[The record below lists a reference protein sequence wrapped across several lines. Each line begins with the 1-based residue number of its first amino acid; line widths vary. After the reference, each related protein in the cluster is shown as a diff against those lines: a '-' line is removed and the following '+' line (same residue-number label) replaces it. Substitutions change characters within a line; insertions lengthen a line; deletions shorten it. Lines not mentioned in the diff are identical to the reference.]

1 MQNNFLTKNT
11 INKIYQRRS
20 HLIKSFKD
28 VFLTPKQ
35 KKFYKIAE
43 LPNHWE
49 YETIFQ
55 CIMESWLIDKNKK
68 IQYEDLIKTNKRDMS
83 SELYKIKPLENLNIL
98 EIGGYFVLNLE
109 RLGAKTIKKDSAIDE
124 KEYITLK
131 NYKSQLKDSFFDISF
146 SKELFDQHSG
156 IDDNKDFN
164 QACREMLTVFANI
177 TKRDGISIHEG
188 SMIEIVNDNN
198 FLESIGFK
206 LIAILEGKRIGPVYD
221 VYVFE
226 KIN

>member
-1 MQNNFLTKNT
+1 MHKNT
-11 INKIYQRRS
+11 INKIYQRHS
-20 HLIKSFKD
+20 HLIKSFKG

-35 KKFYKIAE
+35 KKFYELAE

-55 CIMESWLIDKNKK
+55 CIMESWLINQHKKNQYENLIKKYKENKK
-68 IQYEDLIKTNKRDMS
+68 DLS

-109 RLGAKTIKKDSAIDE
+109 RLSAKTIKKDSAIDE
-124 KEYITLK
+124 KEFISLK
-131 NYKSQLKDSFFDISF
+131 NYKTQLKDNFFDISF

-156 IDDNKDFN
+156 IDDNKEFN
-164 QACREMLTVFANI
+164 QACKEMLTVFANL